1 MAHLSASSEVLLPP
15 SGKTCIN
22 AAFTYIVLK
31 LHYFDST
38 DSNKALI
45 YSNLM
50 DVLVNKC
57 LLTHPAEKTYFF
69 LSECFL
75 PSHTVCSFSA
85 FFTRHTIVFSLIL
98 FVLSRKLVVRVVWSL

>member
-1 MAHLSASSEVLLPP
+1 MAHLSASSGGLLPP

-38 DSNKALI
+38 DSNRALI
-45 YSNLM
+45 YYNLM

-69 LSECFL
+69 LSECFC
-75 PSHTVCSFSA
+75 P
-85 FFTRHTIVFSLIL
+85 LIL
-98 FVLSRKLVVRVVWSL
+98 YVLSQLSLPDTPLFLAQFYLY